1 VARQNWA
8 LEMEGL
14 HAVVIHLLQQFEDLF
29 QDPKGLPPS
38 RGVYDHRIPL
48 RAGAKPVN
56 IRPYRYQLKQKDII
70 EQLVQEML
78 DSGIIQPS
86 SSPFASPVLLVSK
99 KDDTWRLCVDYREL
113 NNQTIKD
120 KLPIPLVDELIDELA
135 GSTVFSKIDLRV
147 GYHQLRVAE

>member
-1 VARQNWA
+1 
-8 LEMEGL
+8 
-14 HAVVIHLLQQFEDLF
+14 
-29 QDPKGLPPS
+29 
-38 RGVYDHRIPL
+38 
-48 RAGAKPVN
+48 
-56 IRPYRYQLKQKDII
+56 
-70 EQLVQEML
+70 ML
-78 DSGIIQPS
+78 DSVIIKPS
-86 SSPFASPVLLVSK
+86 SSPFASPIVLVSK